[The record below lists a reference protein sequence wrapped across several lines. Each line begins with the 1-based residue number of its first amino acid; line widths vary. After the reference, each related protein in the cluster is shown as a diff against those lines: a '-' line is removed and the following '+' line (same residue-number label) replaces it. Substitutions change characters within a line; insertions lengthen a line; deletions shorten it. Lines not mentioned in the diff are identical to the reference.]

1 MKSNTKILKQYI
13 IIDLFIL
20 TLSAAGIYNFS
31 QKADLPFKVH
41 KRNSTFV
48 AISQI
53 MLPQVNAGDTI
64 TSIDNIPF
72 KSREEV
78 EVYIDSKK
86 IGDLV
91 NIEVSKRGVIHSV
104 KVELINFYST
114 SYVIIATIVGF
125 IFFIT
130 GIIVLFK
137 AKFSNI
143 ARVFH
148 WSMISTAMI
157 ILLTWGNYTDSG
169 IILGFLTRVGFH
181 LGYTFVPS
189 FFLHFSLLFPSE
201 LNINY
206 RKYLKFIYGISLVF
220 TLILS
225 IVFAFLINEQSIYYI
240 QLYLKT
246 FDFVS
251 IFVVALIIFSLGI
264 QFKKYFSTQL
274 LSARRKLRWIF
285 FGYLIGPV
293 MYLILWVIPQRLT
306 DYGLIPEEI
315 IVLLNVFVPI
325 AFAIAIIRY
334 HIFDIDVI
342 IKRSIVY
349 PISIV
354 FVIMIYA
361 AIFFVIIHL
370 IELPNTYIASIIT
383 AIVVAM
389 FFYPIKEEV
398 KKIVNKKIFKVEY
411 DYRIALNDFLNEIKE
426 TNDLNILTKKIL
438 HFINRIIPCE
448 KIAFLIYN
456 QAQNSLFVYQHL
468 NFNKIENSKIE
479 FQQNLYGDKLFLV
492 SEKGSV
498 EENTGANFELPIILN
513 EEGIKLNYFI
523 KSEANQTYGVLV
535 IGEKKCGALFSIE
548 DIDLLNIIVIKFA
561 ETIEKLKLQEELIRE
576 KIEKEKYEELNKLK
590 SFFVSSVSHDLKTPL
605 TSIKMF
611 AEILKSSKNIPAEKA
626 SKYLDIIEG
635 ESDRLTRLID
645 NVLNYSKLER
655 GIKEYNFQPINFNI
669 LLEEILKMME
679 YQFKMNKFSVT
690 KTFEGK
696 DLIANADR
704 DCVIEAIINLISNSM
719 KFSPDEKEIEIKL
732 YSENSFIAV
741 EVIDKGIGVNESE
754 INNLFLPFFQSSKT
768 NIDQKTGAG
777 LGLTI
782 VKHIIDAHKGKI
794 IVKRAEVKGSSFK
807 LLFPKME

>member
-1 MKSNTKILKQYI
+1 MKSNTKILKQYLI
-13 IIDLFIL
+13 FDIL
-20 TLSAAGIYNFS
+20 ILILSTAGIYNFS

-41 KRNSTFV
+41 KRNSTLV
-48 AISQI
+48 TITQI
-53 MLPQVNAGDTI
+53 VLPQVNAGDTI
-64 TSIDNIPF
+64 ISLDNIPL

-91 NIEVSKRGVIHSV
+91 NVQVSKRGVIHSV

-114 SYVIIATIVGF
+114 SYVIIATIVGL

-130 GIIVLFK
+130 GIIVLIK
-137 AKFSNI
+137 SKFSNI

-148 WSMISTAMI
+148 WSMMSTAMI
-157 ILLTWGNYTDSG
+157 ILMTWGNYTDSG
-169 IILGFLTRVGFH
+169 KIFGYLTRVGFH
-181 LGYTFVPS
+181 SGYTFVPS

-201 LNINY
+201 LNIKYN
-206 RKYLKFIYGISLVF
+206 KYLKFIYGISLVF

-225 IVFAFLINEQSIYYI
+225 IVFAILINEQSIFYI

-285 FGYLIGPV
+285 FGYLVGPV
-293 MYLILWVIPQRLT
+293 MYLTLWVIPQRLT

-315 IVLLNVFVPI
+315 IVLLNVFIPI

-349 PISIV
+349 PIAIF

-361 AIFFVIIHL
+361 AIFFVIINL
-370 IELPNTYIASIIT
+370 IELPNTNIASIIA
-383 AIVVAM
+383 AIVIAM
-389 FFYPIKEEV
+389 FFYPIKVEV

-411 DYRIALNDFLNEIKE
+411 DFRIALNDFLNEIKQ
-426 TNDLNILTKKIL
+426 TNDLNVLTKKIL
-438 HFINRIIPCE
+438 HFINRIIPSE

-456 QAQNSLFVYQHL
+456 EAQESLIVDQQL
-468 NFNKIENSKIE
+468 NVKKFENSKIE
-479 FQQNLYGDKLFLV
+479 FRQNLYGDKIFIV
-492 SEKGSV
+492 SEKSSV
-498 EENTGANFELPIILN
+498 EENIQANIELPIILK

-523 KSEANQTYGVLV
+523 RLETNLYGVLI
-535 IGEKKCGALFSIE
+535 IGEKKSGALFSIE

-611 AEILKSSKNIPAEKA
+611 AEILKSSENIPAEKA

-655 GIKEYNFQPINFNI
+655 GIKEYNFQPVNFNI

-679 YQFKMNKFSVT
+679 YQFNMNKFSVT

-696 DLIANADR
+696 NLLANADR

-732 YSENSFIAV
+732 HSENSFIAV
-741 EVIDKGIGVNESE
+741 EVIDKGIGINESE
-754 INNLFLPFFQSSKT
+754 INDLFLPFFQSSKT

-794 IVKRAEVKGSSFK
+794 IVKNAEVKGSSFK

>member
-1 MKSNTKILKQYI
+1 
-13 IIDLFIL
+13 
-20 TLSAAGIYNFS
+20 
-31 QKADLPFKVH
+31 
-41 KRNSTFV
+41 
-48 AISQI
+48 
-53 MLPQVNAGDTI
+53 
-64 TSIDNIPF
+64 
-72 KSREEV
+72 
-78 EVYIDSKK
+78 
-86 IGDLV
+86 
-91 NIEVSKRGVIHSV
+91 
-104 KVELINFYST
+104 
-114 SYVIIATIVGF
+114 
-125 IFFIT
+125 
-130 GIIVLFK
+130 
-137 AKFSNI
+137 
-143 ARVFH
+143 
-148 WSMISTAMI
+148 
-157 ILLTWGNYTDSG
+157 
-169 IILGFLTRVGFH
+169 
-181 LGYTFVPS
+181 
-189 FFLHFSLLFPSE
+189 
-201 LNINY
+201 
-206 RKYLKFIYGISLVF
+206 
-220 TLILS
+220 
-225 IVFAFLINEQSIYYI
+225 
-240 QLYLKT
+240 
-246 FDFVS
+246 
-251 IFVVALIIFSLGI
+251 
-264 QFKKYFSTQL
+264 
-274 LSARRKLRWIF
+274 
-285 FGYLIGPV
+285 
-293 MYLILWVIPQRLT
+293 
-306 DYGLIPEEI
+306 
-315 IVLLNVFVPI
+315 
-325 AFAIAIIRY
+325 
-334 HIFDIDVI
+334 
-342 IKRSIVY
+342 
-349 PISIV
+349 
-354 FVIMIYA
+354 MIYA

-383 AIVVAM
+383 AIVIAM

-438 HFINRIIPCE
+438 HFINRIIPSE

-479 FQQNLYGDKLFLV
+479 FRQNLYGDKLFLV

-741 EVIDKGIGVNESE
+741 EVIDKGIGINESE